1 MANDS
6 LKPYLFILIRRLAE
20 EIYRL
25 HKLTVIGFVNH
36 FGAPV
41 TILALCVLDIN

>member
-1 MANDS
+1 MANHS
-6 LKPYLFILIRRLAE
+6 LKPHLFILIRWLAE

-36 FGAPV
+36 FGAPA
-41 TILALCVLDIN
+41 TILALCL